1 MWSSLLGILEEGLK
15 AWNDASGKELYNKYM
30 SAKKEWQD
38 EMDKRS
44 SGRRYSQLTLD
55 RSMRT
60 IRDIADAY
68 YKYVITKPK

>member
-15 AWNDASGKELYNKYM
+15 LWNSNEGKELYNKYM
-30 SAKKEWQD
+30 SAKKEWDD

-44 SGRRYSQLTLD
+44 RGYQYSQLAID
-55 RSMRT
+55 RSMRD

-68 YKYVITKPK
+68 YKYIITKPK